1 MVWNM
6 SSAQSS
12 NWLREAGG
20 ARAMVPVTVNGRSV
34 MLDRPEV
41 TFEDLIGL
49 AFPGVDLS
57 NPESRA
63 LTVTYR
69 RGPPARPEGS
79 LISRER
85 IEVRHGEV
93 FNVTATT
100 KS

>member
-1 MVWNM
+1 
-6 SSAQSS
+6 
-12 NWLREAGG
+12 
-20 ARAMVPVTVNGRSV
+20 MVPVTVNGRSV